1 MKNWRTE
8 IRLQT
13 GESTIK
19 TKEIK
24 INRGIFQGDSL
35 SALWFCIALNPLSN
49 ILNQSKYGYQIDK
62 QHSNK
67 VTLNHLLYVDDIK
80 LFASNNQQISSLLQI
95 TETFSSDIKMN
106 FGIDKCKTCSIE
118 KGKLRK
124 HEGFQLASEQIIKGM
139 NTNERYKYLGFIQTP
154 IIDHRTIKSTVIQKY
169 KARLTQLLKTN
180 LNGRNIMTA
189 INTYAMPLITYTF

>member
-62 QHSNK
+62 QHNNK
-67 VTLNHLLYVDDIK
+67 VTLNHLLYMDDIK
-80 LFASNNQQISSLLQI
+80 LFASNNQQLSSLLQI

-118 KGKLRK
+118 KGKLTK

-139 NTNERYKYLGFIQTP
+139 NTNECYKYLGFIQTP
-154 IIDHRTIKSTVIQKY
+154 IIDHRTIKSTIIQKY
-169 KARLTQLLKTN
+169 KARVTQLLKTN

-189 INTYAMPLITYTF
+189 MNT